1 MREEHSVKRI
11 VKLTFREEEC
21 NRFMEI
27 YKESEKKISQFTGC
41 KSVELLRSKNLDN
54 IFFTFS
60 VWTGEEALENYRK
73 SDLFKSTWSRVKPLF
88 GGKPEAWTLE
98 VI

>member
-1 MREEHSVKRI
+1 MKEEYSVKRI
-11 VKLTFREEEC
+11 VKLIFREEEC
-21 NRFMEI
+21 NRFIEI
-27 YKESEKKISQFTGC
+27 YKESEKKINQFVGC
-41 KSVELLRSKNLDN
+41 KSVELLQCKNRDN

-88 GGKPEAWTLE
+88 DGKPEAWTVE
-98 VI
+98 MV